1 MQMISIKSTVYL
13 VLDNRK
19 LVLTSIQEFGEI
31 FPNKWDHKGRN
42 SERYWLK
49 LLAYFSKLQL
59 SFNNEKKGEWSIET
73 FWH

>member
-31 FPNKWDHKGRN
+31 FP
-42 SERYWLK
+42 
-49 LLAYFSKLQL
+49 Q
-59 SFNNEKKGEWSIET
+59 
-73 FWH
+73 